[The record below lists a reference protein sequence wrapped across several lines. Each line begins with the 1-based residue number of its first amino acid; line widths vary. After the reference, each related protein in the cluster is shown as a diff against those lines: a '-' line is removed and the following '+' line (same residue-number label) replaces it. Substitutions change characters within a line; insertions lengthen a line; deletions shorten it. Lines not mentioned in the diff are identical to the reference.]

1 MGIFEEEVTKFS
13 IIFSVKQSNRFK
25 KKLLNIEKKIEFI
38 ESNVTMKMIDMFKS
52 RKKHL
57 IQNVMYE
64 LRKENMKT

>member
-13 IIFSVKQSNRFK
+13 IIFSVKQPNRFK

-52 RKKHL
+52 RKKH
-57 IQNVMYE
+57 
-64 LRKENMKT
+64 